1 MSDAAEEVPEGAAVF
16 PIIPAELGVNPLL
29 LAVLHAA
36 VFLSG
41 STEDVVHPAAAD
53 EAFDLMAGYLRRL
66 RGQQLRQTRED
77 VDCLVRYA
85 RQEKWPR
92 DSIHALK
99 SILDACG
106 VGEDSE
112 PEEEEEE
119 EA

>member
-16 PIIPAELGVNPLL
+16 PLIPAELGVNPLL

-66 RGQQLRQTRED
+66 RGDQLRRARED

-92 DSIHALK
+92 ELVHALK
-99 SILDACG
+99 VILEACG
-106 VGEDSE
+106 VGEGE
-112 PEEEEEE
+112 TEEEDEE

>member
-1 MSDAAEEVPEGAAVF
+1 MSGDAEEVPEGAAVF

-41 STEDVVHPAAAD
+41 STEDVIHPAAAD

-66 RGQQLRQTRED
+66 RGEALRQARED

-92 DSIHALK
+92 ELIHALK

-106 VGEDSE
+106 VGEE
-112 PEEEEEE
+112 TEEEEED